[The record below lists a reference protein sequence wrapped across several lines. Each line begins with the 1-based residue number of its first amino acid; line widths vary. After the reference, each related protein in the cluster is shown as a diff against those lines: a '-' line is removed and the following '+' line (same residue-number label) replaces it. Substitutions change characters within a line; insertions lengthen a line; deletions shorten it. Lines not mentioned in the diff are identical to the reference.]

1 MRKTNKVEC
10 SRPIA
15 VDISTLAAMLGCGEG
30 SARKIAES
38 AQARFNIGKRVLYS
52 VRKIEEYVHNVAS

>member
-38 AQARFNIGKRVLYS
+38 AQARFNIGKRVLYN
-52 VRKIEEYVHNVAS
+52 VQKVQEYVNSIAS